1 MQIDGHK
8 DVGIVIFNAL
18 KRNTKTRVII
28 CCLNICLALTQTK
41 FSLSEQ
47 LKKIFEEFFG
57 GISWRFASHEPYGIN
72 TSRCVKRLLFIQ
84 L

>member
-8 DVGIVIFNAL
+8 DVGIVIFNAP

-47 LKKIFEEFFG
+47 LKKYLRNFSVEFLG
-57 GISWRFASHEPYGIN
+57 DLPPTNRTE
-72 TSRCVKRLLFIQ
+72 
-84 L
+84 